1 MKVFVTLNLWKKKYI
16 VILHPKIF
24 LKQLLG
30 IKLLLVDKKN
40 IINGRPKLKLIIIY
54 HLYSFVKIDSPDY
67 ILVHKEDSGRG

>member
-1 MKVFVTLNLWKKKYI
+1 MKVFVTLNLWEKKNI
-16 VILHPKIF
+16 VILHPNFF

-40 IINGRPKLKLIIIY
+40 IINGRPKLKLIITY
-54 HLYSFVKIDSPDY
+54 HLYSFVKIDSPNY

>member
-1 MKVFVTLNLWKKKYI
+1 MEKKNI
-16 VILHPKIF
+16 VILHPNFF

-40 IINGRPKLKLIIIY
+40 IINGRRKLKLIITY
-54 HLYSFVKIDSPDY
+54 HLYSFVKIDSPNY

>member
-54 HLYSFVKIDSPDY
+54 HF
-67 ILVHKEDSGRG
+67 ILFCEN